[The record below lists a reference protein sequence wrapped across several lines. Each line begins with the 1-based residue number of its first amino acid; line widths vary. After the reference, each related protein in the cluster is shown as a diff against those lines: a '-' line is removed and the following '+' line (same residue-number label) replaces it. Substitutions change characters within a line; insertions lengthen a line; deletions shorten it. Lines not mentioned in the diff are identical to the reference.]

1 MLGSAQAESFE
12 RQTSTK
18 HQENSSRS
26 YRNRTRQWARRRRAF
41 RSLESMVLSSVTRVD
56 TSRRYAQ
63 GREQA
68 GQRQPFAISAFDPVR
83 HIQTPNFLIFYP
95 SNYSNVKMPA
105 IPSEDELTMAIVQL
119 KKDNP
124 ELGIAKVHARLTGKY
139 PDWTV
144 SEQRTRKIIQNQ
156 GLIISTPRNMHEVN
170 IYPSSRL
177 VAGLHVPKWTSKV
190 GVRWFGKK
198 KGKGLVATQEIIK
211 GEVIWKE
218 DPFIIAPEWWVLVT
232 VSMMMWGSWMLHG
245 GFRDI
250 FDLQKQSLAC
260 AFCTTPLGDSPLALA
275 CSASNATSPCA
286 ARFCNR
292 LCLVRSA
299 QVHPLL
305 CSARNPA
312 CVPLLNFVRETE
324 WMTLHAL
331 AQCMSRLLLADQ
343 MNEKAFTEDWEFVK
357 SLAELGMEERFKYS
371 FRL

>member
-1 MLGSAQAESFE
+1 
-12 RQTSTK
+12 
-18 HQENSSRS
+18 
-26 YRNRTRQWARRRRAF
+26 
-41 RSLESMVLSSVTRVD
+41 MVLNSVARVD

-63 GREQA
+63 GREQ
-68 GQRQPFAISAFDPVR
+68 RQPSTISAFDPVR
-83 HIQTPNFLIFYP
+83 HKTPNFLIFYP
-95 SNYSNVKMPA
+95 SNYCSNSKMPA
-105 IPSEDELTMAIVQL
+105 VPSKDELTMAIMQL
-119 KKDNP
+119 KKDYP
-124 ELGIAKVHARLTGKY
+124 ELGIAKVHARLTSKY

-144 SEQRTRKIIQNQ
+144 SEQRTRKILQNQ
-156 GLIISTPRNMHEVN
+156 GLIISTPGNMRDVY

-177 VAGLHVPKWTSKV
+177 VANFHVPKWTSKV
-190 GVRWFGKK
+190 EVRWFGKK
-198 KGKGLVATQEIIK
+198 KGKGLVATQEIMK

-218 DPFIIAPEWWVLVT
+218 DPFIIAAEWCVLVT
-232 VSMMMWGSWMLHG
+232 VSMMMCGSWMLHG

-250 FDLQKQSLAC
+250 FDLQMRSLAC

-275 CSASNATSPCA
+275 CPASNVTSPCA

-312 CVPLLNFVRETE
+312 SVSLLNFVRETE
-324 WMTLHAL
+324 WMALHAL

-343 MNEKAFTEDWEFVK
+343 MNEKAFTEDWEFVQ
-357 SLAELGMEERFKYS
+357 SLAKLGMEERFKYS